1 LRPSQDLGV
10 LLNRKQAD
18 ILSITPDML
27 SLDKLYQYIQL
38 LKKRGQ
44 DADPYV
50 LALWRKAAL
59 PLKVGAMIFFSL
71 PFAFGPAREANP
83 GRRVTLGAIVG
94 ISYYYFDQ
102 ALGYTGL
109 LLGLHPAFTTLLP
122 LAIITLMASWLLLRV
137 P

>member
-1 LRPSQDLGV
+1 MSDQ
-10 LLNRKQAD
+10 
-18 ILSITPDML
+18 
-27 SLDKLYQYIQL
+27 
-38 LKKRGQ
+38 
-44 DADPYV
+44 YV
-50 LALWRKAAL
+50 LALWQKAAL

-122 LAIITLMASWLLLRV
+122 SCNHHPDGQLASIKGALATCRTIWAEAKT
-137 P
+137 